1 MHGVTSA
8 PARNDVVDAPPVPR
22 PPDAPVRAAR
32 RHVVG
37 TLMVEAMA
45 IAVLVIGSSALPA
58 RALTTT
64 AAATG
69 LSVLA
74 FRAALGA
81 RRARLPGLA
90 AWGALG
96 LLQVAVLVPG
106 LDATPDTTRVVMALV
121 GLGAIPFVTG
131 LVPMVAAHGLFAGS
145 RDDVAPGLLAV
156 AVAGG
161 LGVLAAIGLAGVAG
175 VDDPRVS
182 TLVPY
187 VAAGMAV
194 LALAEVLAHHRTG
207 AGHPATV
214 AAVAGV
220 AVAAQVLI
228 LIDTQ
233 DASVDAAVTGLVVAG
248 ATAAVGLLL
257 ATALSTPRRLV
268 VPAEEAGG
276 GPRMAG
282 FALAVLVAVA
292 AAARLAVSR
301 PLWLDEAATAEATG
315 GSLGDALAATRTAD
329 AHPPLIDGLV
339 WLTRQGLGAGDL
351 ALRAPSLLAGLVLV
365 PAIYVT
371 ATRLYDRRTG
381 LIAAVVAALGPGLLW
396 LSGGAG
402 PGMVAALL
410 ATLALF
416 TMLRAVERGRP
427 FDWLLFGVTGAVL
440 VWSHQL
446 AVLHAAVLLGAAG
459 VVVVERWRSR
469 TPDAGRAL
477 AGWAGAALL
486 TVAAFGTLL
495 AYRDGWGPPTVLPPR
510 EYATS
515 GAPGAGR
522 SVLGLAGT
530 AVNGV
535 LGFHPRDVT
544 SRLLALWP
552 LAILATFALTVRAW
566 SRRGLLLVVL
576 AVTPFAALLVA
587 QVAGAPRTPLFALEW
602 IATAL
607 PMIAIG
613 LGRAAT
619 LAGGWPRAR
628 LIAAVGAAVLVLAA
642 VDQATRVEPVERVDV
657 TPVIEDVAAEAR
669 AGDLVVYAPATVGDL
684 VRHEVGGAE
693 VVGLSRGAELA
704 AGAEGRVFVVG
715 AFGYADDT
723 TRDRVLALITDVSAR
738 RPLSSEDRRGETT
751 LWRFG

>member
-1 MHGVTSA
+1 
-8 PARNDVVDAPPVPR
+8 
-22 PPDAPVRAAR
+22 
-32 RHVVG
+32 
-37 TLMVEAMA
+37 MVEAMA

-58 RALTTT
+58 GALTAT
-64 AAATG
+64 AVATG
-69 LSVLA
+69 LIVLA

-81 RRARLPGLA
+81 RRAGLPGLA
-90 AWGALG
+90 AWAALAF
-96 LLQVAVLVPG
+96 LQVAVLVPG
-106 LDATPDTTRVVMALV
+106 LDARPDTTRVVMALV
-121 GLGAIPFVTG
+121 GLGAIPFVAG
-131 LVPMVAAHGLFAGS
+131 LLPMVAARGLFAGS

-161 LGVLAAIGLAGVAG
+161 LGVLAAIGLAGVVG
-175 VDDPRVS
+175 IDDPRVS

-276 GPRMAG
+276 GPRLVG

-292 AAARLAVSR
+292 APARLAVSR

-315 GSLGDALAATRTAD
+315 GSLRDALAATRTAD

-339 WLTRQGLGAGDL
+339 WLARQVLGAGDL
-351 ALRAPSLLAGLVLV
+351 ALRTPSLLAGIALV
-365 PAIYVT
+365 PVVYVT

-381 LIAAVVAALGPGLLW
+381 LVAAVVAALGPGLLW

-427 FDWLLFGVTGAVL
+427 FDWVLFGVIGAVL

-459 VVVVERWRSR
+459 SWSSSGGGAGHRAPAARS
-469 TPDAGRAL
+469 PAGRAPRCSP
-477 AGWAGAALL
+477 AWRSG
-486 TVAAFGTLL
+486 
-495 AYRDGWGPPTVLPPR
+495 RCSPT
-510 EYATS
+510 
-515 GAPGAGR
+515 
-522 SVLGLAGT
+522 GT
-530 AVNGV
+530 AGGRRQCCR
-535 LGFHPRDVT
+535 LG
-544 SRLLALWP
+544 S
-552 LAILATFALTVRAW
+552 
-566 SRRGLLLVVL
+566 
-576 AVTPFAALLVA
+576 TP
-587 QVAGAPRTPLFALEW
+587 P
-602 IATAL
+602 
-607 PMIAIG
+607 
-613 LGRAAT
+613 
-619 LAGGWPRAR
+619 
-628 LIAAVGAAVLVLAA
+628 
-642 VDQATRVEPVERVDV
+642 PV
-657 TPVIEDVAAEAR
+657 PP
-669 AGDLVVYAPATVGDL
+669 APAA
-684 VRHEVGGAE
+684 RC
-693 VVGLSRGAELA
+693 
-704 AGAEGRVFVVG
+704 
-715 AFGYADDT
+715 
-723 TRDRVLALITDVSAR
+723 SASPA
-738 RPLSSEDRRGETT
+738 RPSTACWGSIPGT
-751 LWRFG
+751 